1 MSVNLNNAISSND
14 RKNNYGKNYYSIDFE
29 LSSRLREDEY
39 KNQWNKGV
47 TRPVIGV
54 LEIGKS
60 KVPVTLKELEKL
72 RETIT
77 DAMYVTDMAYKLG
90 KLQ

>member
-1 MSVNLNNAISSND
+1 MSVNLSHATPMDKRHN
-14 RKNNYGKNYYSIDFE
+14 RWGKNYYSIDFE
-29 LSSRLREDEY
+29 LNDKLSSSAYARQFD
-39 KNQWNKGV
+39 KQA
-47 TRPVIGV
+47 TRPVVGV

-77 DAMYVTDMAYKLG
+77 EAMYTVDVAYRLG
-90 KLQ
+90 KLR